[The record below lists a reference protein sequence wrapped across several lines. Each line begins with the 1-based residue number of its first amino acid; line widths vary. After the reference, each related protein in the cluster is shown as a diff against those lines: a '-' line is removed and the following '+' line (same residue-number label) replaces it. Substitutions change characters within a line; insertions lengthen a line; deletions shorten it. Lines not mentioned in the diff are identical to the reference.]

1 MQKQE
6 SQQTL
11 YDEFQKPLNV
21 DEAKNKF
28 KDLIDQLR
36 FSEDEDDQLSVKSNY
51 QGNDLDETNEE
62 RNKQIKE
69 IKLRLKNR
77 NEMIQFH

>member
-1 MQKQE
+1 MEQQMQKQE

-36 FSEDEDDQLSVKSNY
+36 FSEDEDDQ
-51 QGNDLDETNEE
+51 
-62 RNKQIKE
+62 
-69 IKLRLKNR
+69 
-77 NEMIQFH
+77 

>member
-36 FSEDEDDQLSVKSNY
+36 FSEDEDDEKSVKSNF
-51 QGNDLDETNEE
+51 QVNDLDEINEE
-62 RNKQIKE
+62 RNKQIRE